1 MWTHRIRQMISPC
14 LLLAATAGKSFAQP
28 DTVAAPRQ
36 CLDDAWWTGPI
47 VTNSAGVLPR
57 GHALIESY
65 LLDAITDHAKSY
77 ESLTYMLYGVTD
89 RFTIGPIPVVGVSSM
104 RGGRA
109 SSGPHL
115 GDTGILA
122 KFALT
127 RFDAASGMP
136 DLSLAVQENLP
147 TGKYDRLGD
156 RPSNGFGNGAY
167 TTVASLFSQMYFWLP
182 NGRLFRTRL
191 DLSAGFSSTVDVQDV
206 SVYGTGAGF
215 LGHAQPGNSFSA
227 DTSFEYSLTRS
238 WVLAL
243 DVIYNH
249 GNATITRGFQAGQ
262 SVEMNSGSSDGI
274 GFAPAVEFSWT
285 PDLGLLVG
293 ARVFTKGHN
302 TPASVTPAVAI
313 NWVT

>member
-1 MWTHRIRQMISPC
+1 MWTPRIRQMILRC
-14 LLLAATAGKSFAQP
+14 LLLASTAGRALALP
-28 DTVAAPRQ
+28 DSDPAPRQ
-36 CLDDAWWTGPI
+36 SLDDAWWTGPI
-47 VTNSAGVLPR
+47 VTNSAAVLPR

-65 LLDAITDHAKSY
+65 LLDVIGDHAKTY

-89 RFTIGPIPVVGVSSM
+89 RFTIGPIPVVGFNGA
-104 RGGRA
+104 RGGQD

-122 KFALT
+122 KYALT
-127 RFDAASGMP
+127 RFDAAEGIP
-136 DLSLAVQENLP
+136 DIALAVQENLP

-156 RPSNGFGNGAY
+156 RPSNGFGSGAY

-191 DLSAGFSSTVDVQDV
+191 DLSAGFSSTVDVQGV

-215 LGHAQPGNSFSA
+215 LGHARPGNSLSA
-227 DTSFEYSLTRS
+227 DASFEYSLTRN
-238 WVLAL
+238 WVVAL

-249 GNATITRGFQAGQ
+249 GNATLTRGFQTGQ
-262 SVEMNSGSSDGI
+262 SVQLNSGSSDGI
-274 GFAPAVEFSWT
+274 GLAPAVEFSWT
-285 PDLGLLVG
+285 PNLGLLVG
-293 ARVFTKGHN
+293 ARIITKGHN
-302 TPASVTPAVAI
+302 TPASITPAVGI

>member
-1 MWTHRIRQMISPC
+1 MWSRRIRRLILPC
-14 LLLAATAGKSFAQP
+14 LLLAITAEKSLAQP
-28 DTVAAPRQ
+28 DADATPHQ
-36 CLDDAWWTGPI
+36 SLDDAWWTGPI
-47 VTNSAGVLPR
+47 VTNSAAVLPR
-57 GHALIESY
+57 GHALVESY
-65 LLDAITDHAKSY
+65 VLDVISDHAKCY
-77 ESLTYMLYGVTD
+77 ESLTYLLYGVTD
-89 RFTIGPIPVVGVSSM
+89 RFTIGPIPVVGFNSALGS
-104 RGGRA
+104 RG
-109 SSGPHL
+109 GPHL

-122 KFALT
+122 KYALT

-136 DLSLAVQENLP
+136 DISLAVQENLP

-156 RPSNGFGNGAY
+156 GPGNGFGSGAY

-182 NGRLFRTRL
+182 NGQLFRTRL
-191 DLSAGFSSTVDVQDV
+191 DLSAGFSSTVDLQDV

-215 LGHAQPGNSFSA
+215 LGHASPGNSFSA
-227 DTSFEYSLTRS
+227 DASFEYSLTRN

-249 GNATITRGFQAGQ
+249 GNATTTRGFQNGQ
-262 SVEMNSGSSDGI
+262 SVERNSGSSDGI
-274 GFAPAVEFSWT
+274 GLAPAVEFSWT

-293 ARVFTKGHN
+293 ARIFTKGHN

>member
-1 MWTHRIRQMISPC
+1 MWTRRIGQMILPC
-14 LLLAATAGKSFAQP
+14 LLLAFAAGKALAQP
-28 DTVAAPRQ
+28 DADAAPRQ
-36 CLDDAWWTGPI
+36 SLDDAWWTGPI
-47 VTNSAGVLPR
+47 VTNSAAVLPR

-65 LLDAITDHAKSY
+65 LLDVISDHAQSY

-89 RFTIGPIPVVGVSSM
+89 RFTVGPIPVVGVSSM
-104 RGGRA
+104 RGERA

-122 KFALT
+122 KYALT
-127 RFDAASGMP
+127 RFDADRGLP
-136 DLSLAVQENLP
+136 DISLAVQENLP
-147 TGKYDRLGD
+147 TGKYDRLAD
-156 RPSNGFGNGAY
+156 RPTNGFGSGAF

-191 DLSAGFSSTVDVQDV
+191 DLSAGFSSTVDVQGV

-215 LGHAQPGNSFSA
+215 LGQARPGNSFSA
-227 DTSFEYSLTRS
+227 DASFEYSLTRN

-249 GNATITRGFQAGQ
+249 GNATITRGFQDGQ
-262 SVEMNSGSSDGI
+262 PVRMNSGSSDGI

-285 PDLGLLVG
+285 PDLGLLLG
-293 ARVFTKGHN
+293 ARIFTKGHN
-302 TPASVTPAVAI
+302 APASVTPAVGI